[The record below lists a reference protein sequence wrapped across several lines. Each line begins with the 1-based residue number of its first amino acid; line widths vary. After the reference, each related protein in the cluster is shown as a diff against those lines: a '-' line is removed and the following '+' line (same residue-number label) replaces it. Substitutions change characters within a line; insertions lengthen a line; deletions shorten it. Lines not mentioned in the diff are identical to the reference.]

1 MKKGFTCGAF
11 DLLHAGHAEM
21 LEECKKVCDYLIV
34 GLQSD
39 PSIDRKTKNKPV
51 QTLKE
56 RYRMLKSIKYVDEIV
71 LYDTESDLVE
81 LLKKLPID
89 VRIIGADWKGKEYTG
104 KGLPIEIYFNTRN
117 HSLSTSELRK
127 RVYEA
132 ELEKKMRT
140 IEKEGQGIEESER
153 EQSKTGQKQLVMA

>member
-1 MKKGFTCGAF
+1 MRKGFTCGAF

-34 GLQSD
+34 GLHSD
-39 PSIDRKTKNKPV
+39 PNIDRKNKNKPV
-51 QTLKE
+51 QTMQE
-56 RYRMLKSIKYVDEIV
+56 RMTMLKSIKYVDEIV
-71 LYDTESDLVE
+71 TYDTEADLVK
-81 LLKKLPID
+81 LLKTLPID

-117 HSLSTSELRK
+117 HSLSTSELRN

-132 ELEKKMRT
+132 ELKKKQELPNNDTEKA
-140 IEKEGQGIEESER
+140 
-153 EQSKTGQKQLVMA
+153 SKNAPVFIPQPVA